1 MKENELIAEFGGMV
15 LGEDGT
21 MYYDDAENLFPPT
34 PTDKLKFHESWD
46 WLMPV
51 VDKIEADLEEE
62 FRVVILEHECSIH
75 QKTKDQ
81 KLQIAFQCVVERFGV
96 SKIDA
101 TYKAVVEFIKQLNK
115 EV

>member
-1 MKENELIAEFGGMV
+1 
-15 LGEDGT
+15 
-21 MYYDDAENLFPPT
+21 
-34 PTDKLKFHESWD
+34 
-46 WLMPV
+46 MPV

-81 KLQIAFQCVVERFGV
+81 KLQIEFQCVVERFGV

-101 TYKAVVEFIKQLNK
+101 TYKAVVEFIKH
-115 EV
+115 